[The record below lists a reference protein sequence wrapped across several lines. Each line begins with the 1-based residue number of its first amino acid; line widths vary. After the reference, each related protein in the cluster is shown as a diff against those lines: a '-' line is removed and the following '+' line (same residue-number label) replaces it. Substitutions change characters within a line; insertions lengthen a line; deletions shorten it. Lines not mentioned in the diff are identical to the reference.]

1 MSFHKEFEKFHGIIR
16 IDKDKR
22 TSLLS
27 NKSALRDKIKKHFK
41 EKGREEP
48 KFYIQGSMDKKVSTG
63 INPINGDY
71 DIDDGIYLQGVTT
84 DNITPATAHKW
95 VLDAV
100 DGHTKSKEDKSKCVR
115 VNYAKK
121 NRDEEGF
128 EKHVDLPI
136 YIEENDT
143 QYLAI
148 KGKGWIENK
157 PKEISDW
164 FKDER
169 EEKGTDFRKAIRFL
183 KAWKDKRESEN
194 KALQLFGGFQLSILV
209 SEYFPDSYDND
220 LEKLFYKVVKNIND
234 NLWIH
239 PPLDNPINTDQ
250 DTLEYYSDSRIA
262 TFKEKFQ
269 TLFEKVEDAYEEE
282 NVDKKVIKWRRVF
295 GDRFPDHIEDKDE
308 KEKSL
313 ETPAV
318 IVGAT
323 DISQA
328 ESQFA

>member
-22 TSLLS
+22 ISLLS
-27 NKSALRDKIKKHFK
+27 NKKALRDKIKKNFR
-41 EKGREEP
+41 EKGRKEP
-48 KFYIQGSMDKKVSTG
+48 TFYIQGSMDKKVSTG
-63 INPINGDY
+63 INPIGSDY
-71 DIDDGIYLQGVTT
+71 DIDDGVYLQGKKRS
-84 DNITPATAHKW
+84 DITPETAHKW
-95 VLDAV
+95 IMNAV
-100 DGHTKSKEDKSKCVR
+100 EGHTKSSEDKSKCVR

-121 NRDEEGF
+121 DVKAEGY

-136 YIEENDT
+136 YIKEDEIS
-143 QYLAI
+143 YLAI
-148 KGKGWIENK
+148 KGKGWIENR

-164 FKDER
+164 FQDER

-194 KALQLFGGFQLSILV
+194 STLQLFGGFQFSILV

-239 PPLDNPINTDQ
+239 PPLNNPINEDQ
-250 DTLEYYSDSRIA
+250 DTLEYYSDSRVD

-282 NVDKKVIKWRRVF
+282 DVDKKVIKWRRVF
-295 GDRFPDHIEDKDE
+295 GDRFPDHIEDKND
-308 KEKSL
+308 KKSSI
-313 ETPAV
+313 EAPAV

-323 DISQA
+323 DIS
-328 ESQFA
+328 ESEGQFA